1 MKKIIFATK
10 GWKSLQKDY
19 VSEDIHAVHLQKL
32 HAFLQMDISNY
43 SFEEMTIHYG
53 FISHAAMQTCIA
65 NYMQTRT
72 VENAE
77 YYLYLAARAKAT
89 SDNLWIA
96 NPHSQKYLSQGQ
108 EVQLDCIMAAVLSG
122 YTSAAVDMLDKTKRT
137 FEHGQQQPSK
147 SRKDRQQDEK
157 RKERIILETDFY
169 KNLLI
174 GNDEQA
180 YQLLSAIDSLHHDT
194 LVLQVMHALFE
205 RDNERFAD
213 VLVQH
218 LKEFR
223 NTPYTGE
230 LDYFVLIMEALYQK
244 RTNYNPLDFADAPAL
259 MLKLPECEPTQI
271 EKNLGI
277 CCPSFD
283 INELLKLIDKN
294 KVGPKFMQ
302 Y

>member
-10 GWKSLQKDY
+10 GWKTLQRDY
-19 VSEDIHAVHLQKL
+19 VAQDLYTMHLQKL
-32 HAFLQMDISNY
+32 HTYLQQDVSNY
-43 SFEEMTIHYG
+43 SFEEMIIHYG
-53 FISHAAMQTCIA
+53 FISHAAAQTCIA
-65 NYMQTRT
+65 NYMQTGT
-72 VENAE
+72 VENTE
-77 YYLYLAARAKAT
+77 FYFYLAAKAKAV

-96 NPHSQKYLSQGQ
+96 NPHSQKQLPQGQ
-108 EVQLDCIMAAVLSG
+108 DIQLDCIMTAVLSKC
-122 YTSAAVDMLDKTKRT
+122 TSAAIDMLEKTRKT
-137 FEHGQQQPSK
+137 FEHEKQRPNR
-147 SRKDRQQDEK
+147 SRKDCQQDEK
-157 RKERIILETDFY
+157 RKKRIVGEIDFY
-169 KNLLI
+169 ENLLN
-174 GNDEQA
+174 GNDGQA
-180 YQLLSAIDSLHHDT
+180 YQLLSALDSFHYDT
-194 LVLQVMHALFE
+194 LVLQVMHTFFE
-205 RDNERFAD
+205 RDNERFGDA
-213 VLVQH
+213 LVQH

-223 NTPYTGE
+223 NTPYTDE

-283 INELLKLIDKN
+283 INELLKSIDKN

>member
-10 GWKSLQKDY
+10 GWKALQKDY
-19 VSEDIHAVHLQKL
+19 ISEDLHARHLQKL
-32 HAFLQMDISNY
+32 HMYLQRDISNY

-65 NYMQTRT
+65 NYMQTGT
-72 VENAE
+72 TENAE
-77 YYLYLAARAKAT
+77 YYFYLAARAKAT

-96 NPHSQKYLSQGQ
+96 NPHSQKHLSQGQ

-122 YTSAAVDMLDKTKRT
+122 YTSAAVDMLEKTKRT
-137 FEHGQQQPSK
+137 FEHEQQPNK
-147 SRKDRQQDEK
+147 SRKDFQQDEK
-157 RKERIILETDFY
+157 RKRRIILETDFY

-180 YQLLSAIDSLHHDT
+180 YQLLSALDSLHHDT
-194 LVLQVMHALFE
+194 LVLQVMHTFLE
-205 RDNERFAD
+205 RDNGRFEEA
-213 VLVQH
+213 LVQH

-223 NTPYTGE
+223 NTPYPAE
-230 LDYFVLIMEALYQK
+230 MDYFVLVMEALYQK
-244 RTNYNPLDFADAPAL
+244 QTSYNPFDFADAPAL
-259 MLKLPECEPTQI
+259 LLKLPECEPARI
-271 EKNLGI
+271 EKTLGI

-283 INELLKLIDKN
+283 VNELLKSIDQN
-294 KVGPKFMQ
+294 KIGPKFMQ